1 MTDMKL
7 NLSLGEGIL
16 NSENSK
22 RSSENSL
29 AVSALVFSDDL
40 SS

>member
-7 NLSLGEGIL
+7 NSSLGERIL

-29 AVSALVFSDDL
+29 VVSALVFSDDP

>member
-7 NLSLGEGIL
+7 NSSLGEGIL
-16 NSENSK
+16 NSENNK